1 MKRGGMSHGSACM
14 DIQCG
19 ICLIYIKKSNHLKK
33 CPKTVW
39 IFMRILWAIKNQ
51 FCPRAK
57 NVLRYLFCSMK
68 YLLLKDVILCSSSS
82 SEDNTIKLQS
92 NQPFHLEASWQ
103 GQKVVKIE
111 LMLFFRVELFARWL
125 SPTTVDYKHFQPPK
139 TSLNEKCMAI
149 KRWSWENFFF
159 DINLQS
165 FDKFCCAAQI

>member
-1 MKRGGMSHGSACM
+1 MVQPVWIFSV
-14 DIQCG
+14 G
-19 ICLIYIKKSNHLKK
+19 IYLIHIKKSNHLKK

-68 YLLLKDVILCSSSS
+68 FLLLKNVILSSSS

-139 TSLNEKCMAI
+139 TSLNENCIAI
-149 KRWSWENFFF
+149 KGEAERISSLISICNH
-159 DINLQS
+159 LTS
-165 FDKFCCAAQI
+165 FAALHKYRDLNI